1 MHPPNKNK
9 MAEQTEE
16 TRLNWT
22 LKTLYLYLGNA
33 VMCIPKRYQ
42 QQVYQDMAHKLM
54 EWNDMSCSE
63 LRKVFAEY
71 DIEFE
76 KICIH
81 CNEDVPDW
89 SEYDDCDPVCD
100 ACKKEYGDESESE
113 EEK

>member
-1 MHPPNKNK
+1 

-16 TRLNWT
+16 TKLNWT

-42 QQVYQDMAHKLM
+42 LQVYQDMAHKLM
-54 EWNDMSCSE
+54 EWNDMPCSE

-113 EEK
+113 SESEEEK